1 MNVIFCSAAIIRN
14 KKNQILI
21 MSRKKKE
28 SFRDCWEFPGG
39 KLNNYET
46 YLEALVRE
54 LKEELSI
61 KINIKEL
68 VDHSFFKH
76 KYRDFLLMMYVF
88 EIKKWSGKICNNES
102 AKLEWVS
109 ARELKRKK
117 LLPANIKVVDHFLK

>member
-1 MNVIFCSAAIIRN
+1 
-14 KKNQILI
+14 

-88 EIKKWSGKICNNES
+88 EIKKWSGKICNNEGV
-102 AKLEWVS
+102 KLEWVS
-109 ARELKRKK
+109 VRELRRKK

>member
-1 MNVIFCSAAIIRN
+1 ME

-21 MSRKKKE
+21 MSRNKKE

-54 LKEELSI
+54 LKEELNI

-68 VDHSFFKH
+68 VNYSFFKH
-76 KYRDFLLMMYVF
+76 QYRAFLLMMYVF

-102 AKLEWVS
+102 VKLEWVS
-109 ARELKRKK
+109 VRELRRKK
-117 LLPANIKVVDHFLK
+117 LLPANIKVVDYFLK